1 MKKRL
6 TPKNI
11 NKFIII
17 AAVSALC
24 VFTGCKNA
32 SRQRKDNT
40 HSVTV
45 SSSCQDSSSKPV
57 EIEIDGRSYPALNK
71 LLVLPNNGKLAAIPW
86 PVSLDKYLEYIY
98 SNDNLAGYRP
108 ADSLLSFLKTI
119 GFDGAEY
126 ACYTLPLRNKHIL
139 PILLWACFGDNEY
152 YLVVTVDADLGKV
165 IDHVEAGEVTVDG
178 IISFHIDE
186 DFQITQFNAEIVY
199 NEPDNTYN
207 IVDKEKLN
215 SCRIGK
221 DGKVGK

>member
-1 MKKRL
+1 MVMKKRL

-108 ADSLLSFLKTI
+108 ADNLLSFLKTI
-119 GFDGAEY
+119 GFDGAEV
-126 ACYTLPLRNKHIL
+126 CVLHIAVKKQAYSPDTAVGML
-139 PILLWACFGDNEY
+139 WRQRILSGC
-152 YLVVTVDADLGKV
+152 
-165 IDHVEAGEVTVDG
+165 
-178 IISFHIDE
+178 
-186 DFQITQFNAEIVY
+186 
-199 NEPDNTYN
+199 
-207 IVDKEKLN
+207 N
-215 SCRIGK
+215 S
-221 DGKVGK
+221 